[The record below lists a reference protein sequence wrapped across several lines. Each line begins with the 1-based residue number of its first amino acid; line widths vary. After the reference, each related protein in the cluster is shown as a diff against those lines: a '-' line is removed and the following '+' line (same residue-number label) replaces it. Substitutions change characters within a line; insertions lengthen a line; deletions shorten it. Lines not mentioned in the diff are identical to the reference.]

1 MIPPRIK
8 SVNALD
14 NFCLEILYVNGEQ
27 RLYDM
32 KKNLKYDFYKKLD
45 KINYFKLVKSVE
57 TTIEWPDGEDIDPIE
72 LYSNSTKVN

>member
-14 NFCLEILYVNGEQ
+14 NFCLEIIYVNGEQ

-45 KINYFKLVKSVE
+45 KINYFKLAKSVE
-57 TTIEWPDGEDIDPIE
+57 TTIEWPDGEDIDPNE
-72 LYSNSTKVN
+72 LYSNSIKIN

>member
-14 NFCLEILYVNGEQ
+14 NFCLEIIYVNGEQ

-45 KINYFKLVKSVE
+45 KINYFKSVKSAE
-57 TTIEWPDGEDIDPIE
+57 TTIEWPDGEDIDPSE
-72 LYSNSTKVN
+72 LYSNSIKIN

>member
-14 NFCLEILYVNGEQ
+14 NFFLEIIYVNGEQ

-32 KKNLKYDFYKKLD
+32 KKNLKYDFYKELD
-45 KINYFKLVKSVE
+45 KINYFKLVKSVG
-57 TTIEWPDGEDIDPIE
+57 TTIEWPNGEDIDPNE
-72 LYSNSTKVN
+72 LYLNSIKIN